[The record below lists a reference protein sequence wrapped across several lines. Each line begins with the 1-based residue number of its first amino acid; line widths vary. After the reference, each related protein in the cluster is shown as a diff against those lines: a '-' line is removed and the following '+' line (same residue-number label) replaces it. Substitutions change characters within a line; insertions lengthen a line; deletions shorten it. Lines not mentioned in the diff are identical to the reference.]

1 MNGEKYLVTTDK
13 WFYAPDGKK
22 YCAAWGKITVFEDS
36 ILGLK
41 TNRNSTNWFAKI
53 GTEDNHIIIAGCQIY
68 YAVRCE
74 EKPNTDAVNE
84 FQYDTSKQTSFI
96 RPSEIYLCGY

>member
-1 MNGEKYLVTTDK
+1 MNGEKYLVTTDN

-22 YCAAWGKITVFEDS
+22 YRAAWGKITVLEDS

-41 TNRNSTNWFAKI
+41 TNRNSTNWFLKI
-53 GTEDNHIIIAGCQIY
+53 GSEDNHIIAAGCQIY

-74 EKPNTDAVNE
+74 EIPNTDTVNE
-84 FQYDTSKQTSFI
+84 FQYNASNQISFI